1 MTLRHPL
8 VTVTARTAFCWHVL
22 GQNRR
27 MAARVRAL
35 LVDWGGVLTTD
46 LQDAMGSW
54 CETDRIDYALFQRVL
69 SDWLGESFG
78 EEARVNPVHAL
89 ERGEMLVPHFE
100 AELARR
106 LRTVDERPVEPEGLV
121 DRMFAGFRHRPEMHR
136 VVRRVRRAGR
146 KTGLVSN
153 SWGNDYPRE
162 SWAELFDVVVI
173 SGEVGMRKPEP
184 RIYLHAAAAL
194 GVEPQECVF
203 VDDLASN
210 VEGAAEVG
218 MIAVHHRTLEATVA
232 ELETLFALR
241 LR

>member
-1 MTLRHPL
+1 
-8 VTVTARTAFCWHVL
+8 
-22 GQNRR
+22 

-162 SWAELFDVVVI
+162 GWADTFDVVVI

-184 RIYLHAAAAL
+184 EIYLHTAAAL
-194 GVEPQECVF
+194 GVAPGACVF
-203 VDDLASN
+203 VDDLPVN
-210 VEGAAEVG
+210 VRGAAAVG
-218 MIAVHHRTLEATVA
+218 MVGVLYRSYDEALPELEALLGV
-232 ELETLFALR
+232 R
-241 LR
+241 LH